1 MTARTICCILL
12 VLCLWVGLFGQ
23 SSTDIAREAQ
33 YRSPV
38 RYVIIHN
45 DIFDPEDINE
55 RRMVVLIDA
64 RAFSS
69 KNLIMIAEL
78 LKKRFPKP
86 VQFEVEIETSLDL
99 VETPEER
106 ELLRDSVDSRFSKYY
121 FKHRRASYFRFETGR
136 EVLTYTTTLS
146 PYREKMVVLVN
157 KPAF

>member
-1 MTARTICCILL
+1 MTAKTICCILL
-12 VLCLWVGLFGQ
+12 VLCLWGGLFGQ
-23 SSTDIAREAQ
+23 SSTDIAREEQ

-69 KNLIMIAEL
+69 KNLIKIAEL

-86 VQFEVEIETSLDL
+86 SRFGVEIETSLDL

-106 ELLRDSVDSRFSKYY
+106 ELLRDSDDSRFSKYY
-121 FKHRRASYFRFETGR
+121 FKHRRASYFHFETGR